1 MFEIARAPP
10 RALLAPFPRMSA
22 VSSLTLPNP
31 DHVLRLAA
39 ELNIK
44 VYQVAATAQLFAGGA
59 TVPFI
64 ARYRKEVT
72 GELDEVQV
80 LAIRDRLEQMKA
92 IDERR
97 AAILASLKERN
108 LLTPALEKSIHAA
121 DTLAVLEDI
130 YLPFRPKKRTRATI
144 AKEKGLEP
152 LAELLWA
159 QDPTTDALAAAQ
171 AYVGKE
177 YTADDGKNVVSKI
190 ASTDEALAGARDI
203 LAERISDDKDARAKL
218 RAVYQKD
225 AIISSK
231 VLTGKD
237 SSVEASK
244 FKDYFEW
251 SEPLAKAPSHRVLAM
266 RRGEKE
272 LFLMMRVQLPD
283 EATAFAEVQQL
294 FVKGKNS
301 AADQIVLAVQDSCK
315 RLLCP
320 AMETEMRLESKKRAD
335 EAGIKVFAD
344 NLRELLLAPPLGQK
358 AVMAIDP
365 GIRTGCKVVLLDR
378 QGKLLHNDVV
388 FPDRMEV
395 EAKEKLTGFVKFFNV
410 EAVAIGNGTAGRET
424 EAFVRTLGL
433 SPAIPIVMVNESG
446 ASIYSASDVAR
457 EEFPDHD
464 LTVRGAVS
472 IGRRLMDPLAELVK
486 LDPKSIGV
494 GQYQHDVDQSA
505 LKRSLDD
512 TVVSSVNGVG
522 VELNTASKQLLS
534 YVSGLNSAIAAA
546 IVARRNE
553 HGPFKSRADLK
564 EVPRLGPKAFEQAAG
579 FLRIRDAAHPLDS
592 SAVHPERYAVVE
604 KMAADLGTTVSALI
618 TDGKLRAKIKL
629 ENYVTAEVGL
639 PTLTDILAELAKP
652 GRDPREKFETFAFSA
667 EVHKPT
673 DLKPG
678 MRLPGL
684 VTNVTAFGAFVD
696 IGVHQDGLVHVSQ
709 LADSFV
715 KEPSA
720 VVKPGQKVLVTVTEI
735 DLPRNRIALSMRSN
749 PVLGPKTP
757 NSGAPGSQ
765 RAPGTGAR
773 SGGAAPAPRAPA
785 AVNNDWFAAAL
796 NKKR

>member
-1 MFEIARAPP
+1 
-10 RALLAPFPRMSA
+10 MSA
-22 VSSLTLPNP
+22 VAFPATSQPNP

-44 VYQVAATAQLFAGGA
+44 VYQVAATAQLFAEGA

-108 LLTPALEKSIHAA
+108 LLTPALEKAINAA

-152 LAELLWA
+152 LADLLWA
-159 QDPTTDALAAAQ
+159 QDPATDALAAAQ
-171 AYVGKE
+171 AYVGRD

-190 ASTDEALAGARDI
+190 ASTDEAFAGARDI
-203 LAERISDDKDARAKL
+203 L

-225 AIISSK
+225 AVISSK

-237 SSVEASK
+237 TSVEASK

-251 SEPLAKAPSHRVLAM
+251 SEPLNKAPSHRVLAM

-294 FVKGKNS
+294 FVKAKGS
-301 AADQIVLAVQDSCK
+301 AADQVVLAVQDSCK

-344 NLRELLLAPPLGQK
+344 NLRELLLAAPLGQK

-365 GIRTGCKVVLLDR
+365 GIRTGCKVVILDR

-433 SPAIPIVMVNESG
+433 SGAIPIVMVNESG

-534 YVSGLNSAIAAA
+534 YVSGLNAATAAA

-553 HGPFKSRADLK
+553 KGPFQSRADLK
-564 EVPRLGPKAFEQAAG
+564 DVPRLGPKAFEQAAG
-579 FLRIRDAAHPLDS
+579 FLRIRDAAHPLDAS
-592 SAVHPERYAVVE
+592 SVHPERYALVE
-604 KMAADLGTTVSALI
+604 KMAADLGTTVPDLMRDA
-618 TDGKLRAKIKL
+618 KLRARIKL
-629 ENYVTAEVGL
+629 EAYVTPEVGL

-652 GRDPREKFETFAFSA
+652 GRDPREKFEVFAFSA
-667 EVHKPT
+667 EVHRPE

-678 MRLPGL
+678 MKLPGI

-720 VVKPGQKVLVTVTEI
+720 VVKPGQKVQVTVTEI

-749 PVLGPKTP
+749 PTLGPKTANTGSP
-757 NSGAPGSQ
+757 GGQRSPGGPRPGGGGGAP
-765 RAPGTGAR
+765 A
-773 SGGAAPAPRAPA
+773 APRAPA